1 MKQWWVAKQL
11 GVHRKTVSRWINRH
25 VRTTTNELA
34 EALAALLRVSVS
46 EILAVSGTE
55 RFASV
60 ADQIAA
66 ARLFRHSRLIDR
78 LGPVGEWETIERLI
92 RATMVGGVGRETR
105 SNLPNQL
112 SIAAGRR
119 GDITRAG
126 ATRSKPALSPSKVPI
141 ASRSLR
147 RI

>member
-34 EALAALLRVSVS
+34 EALAA
-46 EILAVSGTE
+46 
-55 RFASV
+55 
-60 ADQIAA
+60 QIAA
-66 ARLFRHSRLIDR
+66 ATSHA
-78 LGPVGEWETIERLI
+78 P
-92 RATMVGGVGRETR
+92 
-105 SNLPNQL
+105 
-112 SIAAGRR
+112 
-119 GDITRAG
+119 G
-126 ATRSKPALSPSKVPI
+126 ATRSKPALSPSKVPV